1 MATTR
6 RKTKRANRDLVRLFH
21 PTWTRVDPATCRVV
35 ERGEVATWWIDYREN
50 GRRIRQNL
58 RTENRTDAERLAG
71 EVRERL
77 RRAAVG
83 LAPTK
88 VDGVRALPF
97 WRHVR
102 GFLGTLRARGA
113 VGQYR
118 DDVRLCLY
126 KALRATH
133 PRPWRPGA
141 TPDLDVGPVAAYL
154 VEIQRRGLGARSV
167 NRRVGALRAFGRWL
181 VENRRTPFNPYAG
194 LRPVNVETDRRRVRR
209 SLSADEVARLLEAA
223 RTRPLAEARATAAAE
238 AARRAA
244 GAPPRRT
251 AAEVTE
257 AAAARLRAAGE
268 GRALVY
274 ALAVGTGL
282 RRGELARLRWQDL
295 ELGDREAGEVRIPA
309 ASAKSRRDQRVPLR
323 GDLVDALAAERARRA
338 AEPASAPAVA
348 PYLPS
353 VETFG
358 RDLIA
363 AGIVPPR
370 RDAHGDLERD
380 RWGRLVADAT
390 DDEGRTVDFHAL
402 RTTFVSLLA
411 ASGVHPRV
419 AQALARH
426 STVELTMRAYTDLSA
441 LNLRGAV
448 EGLPAAG
455 CLPSACLYR
464 AEPGPSE
471 ASQGPIPGGAERADR
486 SKPRRKE
493 SRATGTS
500 GAVCGVARPEGLEP
514 PTPRSEVWCSIQLS

>member
-21 PTWTRVDPATCRVV
+21 PTWTRVDPATGRVV

-102 GFLGTLRARGA
+102 GFLDTLRARGA

-141 TPDLDVGPVAAYL
+141 APDLDVGPVAAYL

-209 SLSADEVARLLEAA
+209 SLAADEVARLLEAA

-251 AAEVTE
+251 AAEVTD
-257 AAAARLRAAGE
+257 AAAARLRPPARAGPSSTRWPS
-268 GRALVY
+268 GRGSA
-274 ALAVGTGL
+274 
-282 RRGELARLRWQDL
+282 
-295 ELGDREAGEVRIPA
+295 A
-309 ASAKSRRDQRVPLR
+309 ASSPGSAGRTSSSATARPARSGSRPP
-323 GDLVDALAAERARRA
+323 RRSPGA
-338 AEPASAPAVA
+338 TNGCRSGGTSSTPWPRSAPAGPPSPRA
-348 PYLPS
+348 PRPS
-353 VETFG
+353 PPTSRPSRRSG
-358 RDLIA
+358 GTSSRPGSSRRGATPA
-363 AGIVPPR
+363 ATSSATAGAGSSPTRRTTRAGPSTSTRCGPRSSRSWPRPASTRASPR
-370 RDAHGDLERD
+370 RSPG
-380 RWGRLVADAT
+380 T
-390 DDEGRTVDFHAL
+390 
-402 RTTFVSLLA
+402 
-411 ASGVHPRV
+411 P
-419 AQALARH
+419 
-426 STVELTMRAYTDLSA
+426 
-441 LNLRGAV
+441 
-448 EGLPAAG
+448 
-455 CLPSACLYR
+455 PS
-464 AEPGPSE
+464 S
-471 ASQGPIPGGAERADR
+471 
-486 SKPRRKE
+486 
-493 SRATGTS
+493 
-500 GAVCGVARPEGLEP
+500 
-514 PTPRSEVWCSIQLS
+514 